1 MANPFK
7 GDKEKLAKMNFR
19 QKVDYIWTYYKFGIL
34 VSILVIILVASFIH
48 AQLIYNPDAMTMV
61 LCDTYSEDPTG
72 SYDAVNADFRAYLGL
87 TEEDKDPISFDDT
100 ISFSADTGDQ
110 TSAVML
116 QKLMALVMSGGAD
129 LMVAP
134 ESAIVYYG
142 AQQMFANLEEVLPAD
157 LFEELKS
164 RDLLFTT
171 TYIPT
176 DEERE
181 EGIEEETFYCG
192 IRVEGLDYFQGKG
205 VQLENMAVG
214 VVISGEHQSL
224 GLQFIDMLFGRPAE
238 VVEE

>member
-34 VSILVIILVASFIH
+34 VSILVIILAASFIH
-48 AQLIYNPDAMTMV
+48 AQLIYNPDAMTLV
-61 LCDTYSEDPTG
+61 LCDTYSEDPTTA
-72 SYDAVNADFRAYLGL
+72 YDEINLDFKNYLGL
-87 TEEDKDPISFDDT
+87 TDEDKDPISFDDT

-110 TSAVML
+110 TSAIML

-134 ESAIVYYG
+134 ESGIVYYG

-157 LFEELKS
+157 LFEELKAK
-164 RDLLFTT
+164 DLLFET
-171 TYIPT
+171 TYVPT
-176 DEERE
+176 DDERE
-181 EGIEEETFYCG
+181 DGIEEETFYCG
-192 IRVEGLDYFQGKG
+192 IRLDGIDYFKDKG
-205 VQLENMAVG
+205 VLLENMAVG

-224 GLQFIDMLFGRPAE
+224 GLQFIDMLFGRAAAI
-238 VVEE
+238 EE